1 MLIDTSGWYCLFD
14 DADSRNPKALNFYQ
28 SAEFRWTHSFCI
40 DELVALLEARK
51 QNRARSLN
59 FILDILNDSE
69 IQIVWVDEELVR
81 RGMELLLNRPDKS
94 WSLCDSVSF
103 MIMGDER
110 FIEALTTDHHFKQAG
125 FIQLLE
131 S

>member
-1 MLIDTSGWYCLFD
+1 
-14 DADSRNPKALNFYQ
+14 
-28 SAEFRWTHSFCI
+28 
-40 DELVALLEARK
+40 
-51 QNRARSLN
+51 
-59 FILDILNDSE
+59 
-69 IQIVWVDEELVR
+69 
-81 RGMELLLNRPDKS
+81 MELLLNRPDKS